1 MGVGAVIFGAL
12 QNNRIKDITFSYDKV
27 LNFDGETCPYV
38 QYTHA
43 RANSLLEK
51 AGDFDASKADFSAL
65 ENAHE
70 LISAIASF
78 ESAVEAAAE
87 KREPS
92 IVTRLAI
99 DVAEMFNKYYIDNRI
114 LNAEEGVREARL
126 LLTQAVKQVIKNAL
140 SLLGIAAPDK
150 M

>member
-1 MGVGAVIFGAL
+1 MILGAL

-51 AGDFDASKADFSAL
+51 AGAFDPAKANFSAL

-70 LISAIASF
+70 LVSAIASF
-78 ESAVEAAAE
+78 GDTIKAAAD

-92 IVTRLAI
+92 VVTRLAV
-99 DVAEMFNKYYIDNRI
+99 DVAEIFNKYYIDNRI

-126 LLTQAVKQVIKNAL
+126 LLTFAVKQVLKNAL
-140 SLLGIAAPDK
+140 SLLGIAAPNK